1 MPTKK
6 FEIKLKNVGVTNDS
20 LVKEIKLLARKL
32 KKKTLT
38 KAEFDAHSKYGSH
51 LVVRKI
57 GWNKAKEK
65 AGLQIDKPMN
75 TTTEQLLKN
84 LFQVWLNIGRQP
96 GRDDMKRPI
105 SIYSHRPYVD
115 RFGSWTDA
123 LVAFGKS
130 IKKNKLDY
138 EKIKMIEAKQ
148 PFKHKTPR
156 TISAELRMK
165 VLSRDKFTCPYCPKS
180 DHGKPGKVY
189 VIDHIFPWAKGG
201 ETTLDN
207 LQVMCRSH
215 NLSKSA
221 FILNPRVKKK
231 KS

>member
-1 MPTKK
+1 MKK
-6 FEIKLKNVGVTNDS
+6 FEIKLKNIGVSNEV
-20 LVKEIKLLARKL
+20 LINEIKIVAKKL
-32 KKKTLT
+32 KKKTLS
-38 KAEFDAHSKYGSH
+38 KEEFDAHSKYGSH
-51 LVVRKI
+51 LVVKKI
-57 GWNKAKEK
+57 GWNKAKEE
-65 AGLQIDKPMN
+65 AGLEINKPMN
-75 TTTEQLLKN
+75 TTAQQLLKN
-84 LFQVWLNIGRQP
+84 LFQVWLKLGRQP
-96 GRDDMKRPI
+96 GREDMKRPV

-115 RFGSWTDA
+115 RFGSWTNA
-123 LVAFGKS
+123 LITFGKS
-130 IKKNKLDY
+130 LKKSKLDFA
-138 EKIKMIEAKQ
+138 KIKMVEAKQ
-148 PFKHKTPR
+148 PIKHKTKR

-165 VLSRDKFTCPYCPKS
+165 VFARDKFTCPYCPKS

-221 FILNPRVKKK
+221 FILNPRIKKK